1 MTRMVKAVCLRS
13 EGADI
18 VWEYRMGKNGKPGR
32 IFFIQVNGQKF
43 KKTLYDQMIAGEII
57 DEMFGDWWEDDVELR
72 KLQK

>member
-1 MTRMVKAVCLRS
+1 MTRMAKPVCLRS
-13 EGADI
+13 EGEAI

-32 IFFIQVNGQKF
+32 FFFIQVNGQKF
-43 KKTLYDQMIAGEII
+43 KKTRYGQWIAREMI